1 VQRTQLSFHFI
12 LPSLRIRPGV
22 ERDSM
27 RPNAVHCP
35 ERLYLMHWCFSS
47 RSLVLASFVVLVPTM
62 LSQSGPVSLS
72 SPDQRLVMR
81 LATVAGKESNGT
93 GGKLVYS
100 IAFCGKPLLNESA
113 LALELDGQATLGNNV
128 QITESTPGKGRDDYT
143 LVAGKVS
150 DVHDQYNSLLLRTV
164 EGDGAKR
171 SLLIEARAYNDGIAF
186 RYVLPEQDAIKKLR
200 LKQEDTEFRISTDA
214 TTWALELPNY
224 RSSYESEY
232 VKLPIT
238 SFSNQGGVSSSF
250 LIGMPLLMHSPGTA
264 WMTLTEADLEG
275 NPGMYVTNPSG
286 NWAGHWFVSKLSP
299 RSDDPN
305 LVAVEAL
312 PYHSAWR
319 VLLVADEPGRLMESN
334 VISDLNSPNRVQDT
348 SWIHPGKA
356 SWNWWAGDIGPDG
369 KPAYTTKNME
379 YYVDFA
385 AQSGFPYMLLD
396 AGWADGR
403 DITKLRG
410 NVDVPELARYA
421 AAKHVKVWI
430 WLYSTSVMEQMKEA
444 FPLYEKWGVAGV
456 KIDFI
461 NRDDQD
467 GIKFYYDVAREAA
480 EHHLMVDF
488 HGASKPWGI
497 ERTYPNVLSYEAVL
511 GAENSKVARR
521 DSPVDRSVFPF
532 TRMVAGPLD
541 YTPGGFNNVTED
553 EFVGRDTSPMIMGTR
568 AQQLALYVVFQT
580 PFQMVSDSPQAY
592 ANQPEFQFIRDV
604 PTQWDSMHV
613 LSGEPGEFVTIARS
627 HGREWYLGGITN
639 WTPRELHVPL
649 DFLDAGRYIAQ
660 VYQDGADAG
669 THPKHVTI
677 SRLVVHKGERLT
689 LRLAVGGGCAIR
701 FIPEGGK

>member
-1 VQRTQLSFHFI
+1 MPWSLKTSTLIITAFSALLSGNGF
-12 LPSLRIRPGV
+12 G
-22 ERDSM
+22 
-27 RPNAVHCP
+27 
-35 ERLYLMHWCFSS
+35 
-47 RSLVLASFVVLVPTM
+47 
-62 LSQSGPVSLS
+62 QSGPVTLS
-72 SPDQRLVMR
+72 SPDRQLVM
-81 LATVAGKESNGT
+81 LFNTVAGKESTGA

-100 IAFCGKPLLNESA
+100 VTFHGKQLLDPSA
-113 LALELDGQATLGNNV
+113 LALELANQTVLGSNL
-128 QITESTPGKGRDDYT
+128 QIVESTPGKGSDDYT
-143 LVAGKVS
+143 FVAGKVS
-150 DVHDQYNSLLLRTV
+150 AVHDQYNSLLLRTV
-164 EGDGAKR
+164 ESSGAKR
-171 SLLIEARAYNDGIAF
+171 SLLIEASAYNDGIAF
-186 RYVLPEQDAIKKLR
+186 RYVLPVQDAIKGLR

-214 TTWALELPNY
+214 TTWALALPNY

-238 SFSNQGGVSSSF
+238 AFSNQGGVSSSF
-250 LIGMPLLMHSPGTA
+250 LIGMPLLMHSPGAA

-275 NPGMYVTNPSG
+275 NAGMYVTNPSG

-299 RSDDPN
+299 QFDDPT
-305 LVAVEAL
+305 LAVTATL
-312 PYHSAWR
+312 PHHTAWR
-319 VLLVADEPGRLMESN
+319 VLLVADELGKLMESN
-334 VISDLNSPNRVQDT
+334 IISDLNSPNRIQDT
-348 SWIHPGKA
+348 SWIRPGKA
-356 SWNWWAGDIGPDG
+356 SWNWWAGDLGPDG
-369 KPAYTTKNME
+369 MAAYTTKNME

-396 AGWADGR
+396 AGWADGC

-410 NVDVPELARYA
+410 NVDVPELVRYA

-467 GIKFYYDVAREAA
+467 SIRFYYDVAREAA
-480 EHHLMVDF
+480 NHHLMVDF

-553 EFVGRDTSPMIMGTR
+553 DFVGRDKSPMIMGTR

-592 ANQPEFQFIRDV
+592 AHQPEFQFIHDV

-613 LSGEPGEFVTIARS
+613 LNKEPGEFVTIARS
-627 HGREWYLGGITN
+627 HGKEWYLGSITN
-639 WTPRELHVPL
+639 WTPRELHVSL
-649 DFLDAGRYIAQ
+649 GFLGAGRYTAE
-660 VYQDGADAG
+660 VYQDGVDAG
-669 THPKHVTI
+669 SHPKHVAI
-677 SRLVVHKGERLT
+677 KRQVVRRGDQLT
-689 LRLAVGGGCAIR
+689 LRLAAGGGCAIR
-701 FIPEGGK
+701 FIPENGK